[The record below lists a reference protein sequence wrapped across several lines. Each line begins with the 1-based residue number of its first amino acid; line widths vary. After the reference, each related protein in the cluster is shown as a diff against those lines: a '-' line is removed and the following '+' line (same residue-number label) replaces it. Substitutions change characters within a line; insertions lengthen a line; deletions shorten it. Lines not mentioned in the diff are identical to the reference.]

1 MVPQTLWLADAVDT
15 TRRAKGHIKGLF
27 PGEVPFDTPKP
38 ERLLQRIIH
47 IASDPGDIVLDPFL
61 GSGTTAAVAHKM
73 GRRFVGIERSRE
85 TVETFVLPRLSKVVA
100 GEDPGGITEASGWQ
114 GGGGCRVLDV
124 GPTMFAEDEGL
135 VVLADWAAGTELARA
150 TAAQMGFRYVPDGP
164 LCGRKGRQRLAVI
177 DGLVSPEVVR
187 LLLEV
192 VAPEERLVVA
202 GTSLD
207 PQAEQELRKTR
218 PGSRAL
224 KIPGSILV
232 SYADAFR
239 WRPLAPSAPLTET
252 ERLTDD
258 GADPNTEEAPAPLTQ
273 PAPSPEVSA

>member
-1 MVPQTLWLADAVDT
+1 VVPRTWWPASEVGSNQE
-15 TRRAKGHIKGLF
+15 AKRDHLNKLLTD
-27 PGEVPFDTPKP
+27 VPAFDTPKP

-47 IASDPGDIVLDPFL
+47 IATNPDDVVLDCFL
-61 GSGTTAAVAHKM
+61 GSGTTAAVAQKM

-85 TVETFVLPRLSKVVA
+85 NVENYVLPRLRKVVEA
-100 GEDPGGITEASGWQ
+100 EDPGGITEAVNWQ
-114 GGGGCRVLDV
+114 GGGGFRVLDV
-124 GPTMFAEDEGL
+124 GPSMFADDEGL

-150 TAAQMGFRYVPDGP
+150 TAAQMGFAYDLDGP

-192 VAPEERLVVA
+192 IAPEERLVVA

-207 PQAEQELRKTR
+207 PQAEQELRRSR

-239 WRPLAPSAPLTET
+239 WQPLAPTPAAPDTAPAGNGT
-252 ERLTDD
+252 GPTDE
-258 GADPNTEEAPAPLTQ
+258 PEPAPLTSD
-273 PAPSPEVSA
+273 APSAEVTA